1 MVFVGSVPHFSIW
14 SIATIRLDA
23 ALSFPASRSRS
34 AATVWSRELRSAI
47 SMRNSLGPSS
57 LSSGDQITSCGLKI
71 SLYAAEIERQKSHRV
86 LERSLIIGGMVALW
100 FFFILSVMTK
110 LIALSN

>member
-1 MVFVGSVPHFSIW
+1 MFDRHDPSGRGSFIPRIAITFGRNGMVARVAERDLNEELFRTELAELRRSNHQLR
-14 SIATIRLDA
+14 AKNL
-23 ALSFPASRSRS
+23 ALRSR
-34 AATVWSRELRSAI
+34 
-47 SMRNSLGPSS
+47 
-57 LSSGDQITSCGLKI
+57 
-71 SLYAAEIERQKSHRV
+71 IERQKSHRV